1 MSLNPTDS
9 GTVDS
14 GVKDPGSTPIWSS
27 PGEGGSGGNPFDDFQ
42 PSLGGVTEIR
52 VWADK
57 YIDAIQVAYV
67 DTVTPKHGGGGG
79 HAYTFFLDTDEKIV
93 KINGRGSKYID
104 QLQFFTDIEAPLF
117 TVDPVGIHLA
127 GVRPKTIIS
136 ETLAGGVTN
145 SSIRFSQSLIRSN

>member
-27 PGEGGSGGNPFDDFQ
+27 PGEGGSGGNPFDDSQ

-104 QLQFFTDIEAPLF
+104 QLQFFTDIGRSS
-117 TVDPVGIHLA
+117 PVY
-127 GVRPKTIIS
+127 
-136 ETLAGGVTN
+136 GGSGGN
-145 SSIRFSQSLIRSN
+145 SFSWSPPQDYYLRNFSGRSDK

>member
-79 HAYTFFLDTDEKIV
+79 HAYTFFFGHRRE
-93 KINGRGSKYID
+93 NCED
-104 QLQFFTDIEAPLF
+104 QW
-117 TVDPVGIHLA
+117 
-127 GVRPKTIIS
+127 S
-136 ETLAGGVTN
+136 
-145 SSIRFSQSLIRSN
+145 RFKVYRSTAILY